1 MVRLDGNTRKPFADL
16 TANWDAAQSQPQA
29 SLSASSQSPETD
41 SNLLNKQVQ
50 SALQDAQSAKSSQ
63 PTLPA
68 LTVEHGSS
76 SSARTAVFA
85 RWSDGH
91 CPTKARAN
99 WSDRFVRPVLAGPV
113 QPVPRTDWTGLSD
126 LPAGALVGNASVT
139 MQNKQVQVPWN
150 LVPNMHR
157 VSSQQSTVSS
167 VSSVQSSSVQS
178 SVSAPPGKSSGLT
191 AAYEE
196 SSMKKLS
203 VMQSQLELDS
213 KQ

>member
-1 MVRLDGNTRKPFADL
+1 MSWKKELEIQSLWSPKIQKLQPSKMDPSH
-16 TANWDAAQSQPQA
+16 ANWDAAQSQPQA

-126 LPAGALVGNASVT
+126 LPAGALVGKCLSNHRLNTA
-139 MQNKQVQVPWN
+139 VQ
-150 LVPNMHR
+150 
-157 VSSQQSTVSS
+157 
-167 VSSVQSSSVQS
+167 
-178 SVSAPPGKSSGLT
+178 APLKLPCLT
-191 AAYEE
+191 G
-196 SSMKKLS
+196 
-203 VMQSQLELDS
+203 
-213 KQ
+213 